1 MKRYYL
7 LTLLLALTAT
17 MWAQAVAK
25 AKADKDTRHWRYELQ
40 PAVGQAPQGCAIVRV
55 WSYSKNAN
63 VATSQ
68 AGKNAVHGII
78 FTGYAP
84 SNDSKR
90 LPGRKPLIDDPDAEE
105 RFATYFEKFFE
116 DGGLYQRYV
125 SLMGNGVPDQVVK
138 VGKEYKIG
146 LIVTVMVDELRQ
158 RLEQDGVLKK
168 MDEIMEGKVP
178 TLMVVPSDQ
187 WCKQNGFITA
197 DGQPDYMAAVTTSP
211 ELLQA
216 IAQVNRLFADRG
228 FPLKNLESQLKTLKA
243 QRAEDVMTTSK
254 SGADIL
260 ESPMDQLKNV
270 AHADIWV
277 KMGWTINSVAGGS
290 QQSLSFV
297 LQGLDAYSDKQVA
310 GATGTGQPVYTSQ
323 AQLPIMLESAIL
335 GHMNSFA
342 DQLIAH
348 FTDVQRNGREL
359 VIRIRVFDDF
369 DGGDLESDYDGEE
382 LGVIIEEW
390 IADNTLRGKFNTSVA
405 TANQMTFE
413 NVTVPMQN
421 DRGRDL
427 DARTWLRG
435 LQRFLQQRYGIES
448 KIMTQGLGAATL
460 VIGGK

>member
-1 MKRYYL
+1 MKRYL
-7 LTLLLALTAT
+7 ILSLLLSLTT
-17 MWAQAVAK
+17 LSFAQAVAQK
-25 AKADKDTRHWRYELQ
+25 KADKDTRHWRYELQ
-40 PAVGQAPQGCAIVRV
+40 PAVGQAQQGCAIVRV

-68 AGKNAVHGII
+68 AGKNAIHGII

-84 SNDSKR
+84 SADAKR

-125 SLMGNGVPDQVVK
+125 SFIGNGVPDQVMK

-158 RLEQDGVLKK
+158 RLEEDGVLQK
-168 MDEIMEGKVP
+168 MDEIMEGKIP

-187 WCKQNGFITA
+187 WCKQNGFVTP
-197 DGQPDYMAAVTTSP
+197 DGQPDYMTAVTSSS

-216 IAQVNRLFADRG
+216 IAQVNTLFADRG
-228 FPLKNLESQLKTLKA
+228 FPLKNLESQLKTLKS
-243 QRAEDVMTTSK
+243 QRAEDVLTTSK

-260 ESPMDQLKNV
+260 ESPIDQLKNV

-277 KMGWTINSVAGGS
+277 KMGWNINTLAGGS
-290 QQSLSFV
+290 QQTLSFV
-297 LQGLDAYSDKQVA
+297 LQGLDAYTDKQVA
-310 GATGTGQPVYTSQ
+310 GATGTGQPVYSSQ
-323 AQLPIMLESAIL
+323 AQLPLMLETAIL
-335 GHMNSFA
+335 GHMNTFA
-342 DQLIAH
+342 DQLISH
-348 FTDVQRNGREL
+348 FRDVQRNGREL
-359 VIRIRVFDDF
+359 VIRVRVFDDF
-369 DGGDLESDYDGEE
+369 DGDLESDYDGEE
-382 LGVIIEEW
+382 LGVLIEEW
-390 IADNTLRGKFNTSVA
+390 IADNTLRSKFNTSVA
-405 TANQMTFE
+405 TANQMLFE

-421 DRGRDL
+421 DRGRDV